1 MIADF
6 YEMTPDLQRC
16 KRATAQRYHC
26 QGANNQAVA
35 VLNGV
40 PRPGAPDGICRGDG
54 TVHELDPECI
64 KAITGHQIIFSRRR
78 RRGGGDSIGDGLQPG
93 PIGVGADQLQ
103 CAAKAA
109 EIGS

>member
-35 VLNGV
+35 VLNGL
-40 PRPGAPDGICRGDG
+40 PRPGAPDGICR
-54 TVHELDPECI
+54 
-64 KAITGHQIIFSRRR
+64 S
-78 RRGGGDSIGDGLQPG
+78 
-93 PIGVGADQLQ
+93 
-103 CAAKAA
+103 
-109 EIGS
+109 